1 MKVTILGTGA
11 YGLSLA
17 LMVFENNWDITMWT
31 KFDKE
36 KEMLEEFRENKKV
49 LPGVIIPKDIKFTTD
64 FEKAVDKADLIILAI
79 PAGFVDDVSIML
91 KDCYK
96 KKQHICIASKGI
108 EQDTCLFVL
117 EVLSKHVKTDKV
129 AVISGGSF
137 AVDIAK
143 KVPIGLSLATKNK
156 KTETVVKKAL
166 QNKYLKLR
174 TTKDILGIEI
184 CGSIKNVIAIASG
197 MLSGM
202 GYPESTQCMFITES
216 LHDIKNLINALG
228 GSKKTILSFAGFGDL
243 LLTCTCFKSR
253 NFTLGRLIGEGA
265 SKDKID
271 EYINNTTI
279 EGLYTLKSIYKLI
292 KNKHV
297 DMPIID
303 LIYDIIYNGVKP
315 QELANFLRNKN

>member
-17 LMVFENNWDITMWT
+17 LMVNENKCDITMWT
-31 KFDKE
+31 KFNEE
-36 KEMLEEFRENKKV
+36 KEMLEKDRENKKV
-49 LPGVIIPKDIKFTTD
+49 LPEVIIPNDIKFTTNMK
-64 FEKAVDKADLIILAI
+64 EAISNANLIIIAV
-79 PAGFVDDVSIML
+79 PAAFVDDISIEL
-91 KDCYK
+91 NKYYK
-96 KKQHICIASKGI
+96 KNQHFCIASKGI
-108 EQDTCLFVL
+108 ERDTCLFVTD
-117 EVLSKHVKTDKV
+117 VFNKHIKTNKL

-137 AVDIAK
+137 AIDIVK

-156 KTETVVKKAL
+156 TTEQIVKNAL
-166 QNKYLKLR
+166 QNKYMKLR

-197 MLSGM
+197 ILNGM

-228 GSKKTILSFAGFGDL
+228 GNKKTILSFAGFGDL
-243 LLTCTCFKSR
+243 LLTCTCYKSR
-253 NFTLGRLIGEGA
+253 NFTFGKMIGEG
-265 SKDKID
+265 KNKQEIND
-271 EYINNTTI
+271 YINNTTI

-303 LIYDIIYNGVKP
+303 LIYNIIYNNVNP
-315 QELANFLRNKN
+315 QELANFLRNKD

>member
-17 LMVFENNWDITMWT
+17 LMVNENKCDITMWT
-31 KFDKE
+31 KFNEE
-36 KEMLEEFRENKKV
+36 KEMLEKYRENKKV
-49 LPGVIIPKDIKFTTD
+49 LPGVIIPNNIKFTTNMK
-64 FEKAVDKADLIILAI
+64 EAILNANLIIIAV
-79 PAGFVDDVSIML
+79 PAAFVDDISIEL
-91 KDCYK
+91 NKYYK
-96 KKQHICIASKGI
+96 KNQHFCIASKGI
-108 EQDTCLFVL
+108 ERDTCLFVTD
-117 EVLSKHVKTDKV
+117 VFNKHIKTNKL

-137 AVDIAK
+137 AIDIVK

-156 KTETVVKKAL
+156 TTEQIVKNAL
-166 QNKYLKLR
+166 QNKYMKLR

-197 MLSGM
+197 ILNGM

-228 GSKKTILSFAGFGDL
+228 GNKKTILSFAGFGDL
-243 LLTCTCFKSR
+243 LLTCTCYKSR
-253 NFTLGRLIGEGA
+253 NFTFGKMIGEG
-265 SKDKID
+265 KNKQEIND
-271 EYINNTTI
+271 YINNTTI

-303 LIYDIIYNGVKP
+303 LIYNIIYNNVNP
-315 QELANFLRNKN
+315 QELANFLRNKD